1 MTILCGQR
9 DIRRCALATLKD
21 KDQRDFRLVSGK
33 ESPQTS
39 LDLNFNNIKVGNVT
53 LRDDVFLN
61 TDYRKLYRKPRVR
74 REDVIRAIENRDLF
88 ALRELSNY

>member
-1 MTILCGQR
+1 M
-9 DIRRCALATLKD
+9 ATLKD
-21 KDQRDFRLVSGK
+21 KNQRDFRLVSSE

-39 LDLNFNNIKVGNVT
+39 LDLNFNKLKVGGVT

-61 TDYRKLYRKPRVR
+61 TDYRKFYRKPRIR
-74 REDVIRAIENRDLF
+74 REEVERAIENQDIF